1 VEGHSSRLELLEDRI
16 SKLKDEIEI
25 KDKTE
30 ELLDEQLK
38 SYEKNMQKLVRVES
52 TWVVIHGCMKA
63 IVGISLYTYP

>member
-52 TWVVIHGCMKA
+52 TWVVIHQYTKA
-63 IVGISLYTYP
+63 NSRKLSV